1 MSKKHK
7 KLKKSGPFSP
17 KKLRRWFFR
26 LVLVGLGVGIGV
38 LAKPSLIQ
46 DSAKRAQVEG
56 VRDQLLEVNEVG
68 QQKALELLGQSGE
81 VAGQALDTA
90 TQITKDVT
98 NQDPQELVTQTVT
111 NLKEEVK
118 TLPEKQV
125 KKIKLEFC
133 RDVIEEIEFTCSQ

>member
-38 LAKPSLIQ
+38 LVKPSLIQ
-46 DSAKRAQVEG
+46 DPAKRAQVEG
-56 VRDQLLEVNEVG
+56 VRDQLLEVNDVG
-68 QQKALELLGQSGE
+68 QQKALELLNQGSVTAE
-81 VAGQALDTA
+81 QALGTA
-90 TQITKDVT
+90 SQITQDLT

-111 NLKEEVK
+111 NLTEEVK

-133 RDVIEEIEFTCSQ
+133 RDVIEEIELTCSQ